1 MTTFYS
7 FYTKSFGKLSETA
20 FQLFWSGNYQ
30 QCRQFYDQIVANT
43 GSIEALGFNDTLIY
57 HHCSMQLGLSVL
69 DNIQFPPPPTHE
81 EILALFQ
88 YEKSQECL
96 ITRYSK
102 RNLLTQPSVL
112 SKAILAAHIGIQN
125 GCEEIIETGTFL
137 GGSSY
142 LFSGV
147 FSKVD
152 TVEADPRLFQSSNL
166 WLSAKANNIQCHL
179 GESGNILSQVLSQ
192 KSKKQLI
199 FLDAHYST
207 GITSREYGI
216 CPLMKELDILLSA
229 SVENVIVIDDIRC
242 METNGYPTLKEIL
255 DRIPE
260 GKSITIQ
267 YDQMIVV

>member
-30 QCRQFYDQIVANT
+30 QCCNLYGQIVANT
-43 GSIEALGFNDTLIY
+43 GSIEALGLNDTLIY
-57 HHCSMQLGLSVL
+57 HHCSTQLGLNVL
-69 DNIQFPPPPTHE
+69 NNIQFPPPPTQE
-81 EILALFQ
+81 EILAIFD

-96 ITRYSK
+96 MSSYSR
-102 RNLLTQPSVL
+102 RNLLSQPSVL
-112 SKAILAAHIGIQN
+112 SKAILAAHVGIQN
-125 GCEEIIETGTFL
+125 GCQEAIETGTFL
-137 GGSSY
+137 GASSY

-166 WLSAKANNIQCHL
+166 WLSAKANNVQCHL
-179 GESGNILSQVLSQ
+179 GDSGDILLQVLPQ

-216 CPLMKELDILLSA
+216 CPLIKELESLLTA
-229 SVENVIVIDDIRC
+229 PVDNVIVIDDIRC
-242 METNGYPTLKEIL
+242 METNGYPKLKEIL

-260 GKSITIQ
+260 GKSVAIQ
-267 YDQMIVV
+267 YDQMIIS